1 MKNTTNYNLSLYEA
15 SDKFC
20 ITSPSNS
27 FNQNMKI
34 IDGKLREIANI
45 AIQSGNREFP
55 IDDTLSLY
63 GTAADSKTVG
73 DKISE
78 LQQEIDSLKEI
89 IKNLQ
94 TNEIENYD

>member
-27 FNQNMKI
+27 FNQNMEI
-34 IDGKLREIANI
+34 IDNEIHKVSIIANQALNKEI
-45 AIQSGNREFP
+45 P
-55 IDDTLSLY
+55 IDETLSIS
-63 GTAADSKTVG
+63 GQTADSKTVG

-78 LQQEIDSLKEI
+78 LQQEISSLKEI

-94 TNEIENYD
+94 TNEIENND